1 MSRTRLFH
9 PRPAVR
15 WAGAFSAL
23 LLLILLGAAAI
34 AAQGQPSGV
43 IAYSR
48 GSEIRLIDASGQND
62 RRLWHQTVPEGV
74 TGVQGL
80 DWRPDGGAIAF
91 GSDHE
96 FACSVHDDDIYTI
109 LSDGTGLKR
118 ITNSPACPQLAGFP
132 KGAVKVTLTN
142 QVSNISL
149 FYLYVEGA
157 PEAVAVT
164 IGAGQTKAVT
174 VNNVADLGNFPQ
186 KVTVIFGHT
195 RWIDPSVTANVQA
208 GTTVSAANTF
218 VITPSG
224 NSYENVG
231 NRKPTWRADGGKIG
245 YVFYEGILEQ
255 ISPNPPIAGESEFLT
270 AQGSGAT
277 GTALVW
283 SPVNNNDVLYTG
295 FDAIWLVK
303 PGANDPGRQLVT
315 KDGSQL
321 FLGIDWLP
329 DGSGFVFAVTGGS
342 FGQEN
347 SNLYQYVFAGDKL
360 TKLTNFTTQFAG
372 SPGVSP
378 DGEYVAF
385 EYSSNSTAPAEIR
398 IMRIDGTNMRS
409 LGVNGNYP
417 DWKPAGA
424 NLTDR
429 ARLPVILNR
438 YQGAPPQP
446 SPTRGATVT
455 PRPTNTPG
463 ATATPQPTNTPRPTN
478 TPQPTHTPLPTPTA
492 TTVAA
497 PPQLKN
503 GNFDKGPNGD
513 WTEQVNDQAA
523 TGAIILKPGGAIS
536 PRSEPYVAWL
546 GGANNETQGF
556 SQAITLSGPGPLYLR
571 YYYQIRSSETNGCNF
586 DVAGVFINN
595 DLVNVHGLC
604 EAEETSQWRK
614 ASINLADYVGDTVTI
629 TVLGEFDDSV
639 LSSLF
644 VDDMAITSTP

>member
-1 MSRTRLFH
+1 MFPTRLFH
-9 PRPAVR
+9 PRLAVR
-15 WAGAFSAL
+15 WAVAFSAL
-23 LLLILLGAAAI
+23 LVLILLGAAVI
-34 AAQGQPSGV
+34 SAQGEPSGV
-43 IAYSR
+43 IAYSK
-48 GSEIRLIDASGQND
+48 GSEIRLIDANGQND
-62 RRLWHQTVPEGV
+62 RRLWHEAELEGL

-96 FACSVHDDDIYTI
+96 FACSIHDEDIFTI

-118 ITNSPACPQLAGFP
+118 ITNSPACPQLAGYP
-132 KGAVKVTLTN
+132 SGAVKVTLTN

-157 PEAVAVT
+157 PEAVPVT
-164 IGAGQTKAVT
+164 IGGGETKAVT

-186 KVTVIFGHT
+186 KVTVIYGNT
-195 RWIDPSVTANVQA
+195 RWIAPAVTANVQA
-208 GTTVSAANTF
+208 GATVSASGTF
-218 VITPSG
+218 VISASG

-231 NRKPTWRADGGKIG
+231 NRNPTWRADGGKIG

-255 ISPNPPIAGESEFLT
+255 ISSNPPVAGESEFLT

-277 GTALVW
+277 GTALAW
-283 SPVNNNDVLYTG
+283 SPVNNDVLYTG

-303 PGANDPGRQLVT
+303 PGANNPGQQLVT

-347 SNLYQYVFAGDKL
+347 SNLYKYVMAGDKL
-360 TKLTNFTTQFAG
+360 TKLTNFTTQFVG

-378 DGEYVAF
+378 DGQYIAF

-398 IMRIDGTNMRS
+398 IMRLDGTGMHS
-409 LGVNGNYP
+409 LGVIGNYP
-417 DWKPAGA
+417 DWKPGGA

-438 YQGAPPQP
+438 FQGAPPQP
-446 SPTRGATVT
+446 SPTRGATAT

-463 ATATPQPTNTPRPTN
+463 ATATPQRTNTPKPTNTAKPTN
-478 TPQPTHTPLPTPTA
+478 TPLPTPTA
-492 TTVAA
+492 TLVGL
-497 PPQLKN
+497 PQLKN
-503 GNFDKGPNGD
+503 GNFDKGANGD
-513 WTEQVNDQAA
+513 WTEKVNEQAA
-523 TGAIILKPGGAIS
+523 TGAIILEPGGAIS
-536 PRSEPYVAWL
+536 PRSGQYVAWL
-546 GGANNETQGF
+546 GGANDETQGF
-556 SQAITLSGPGPLYLR
+556 SQAVTLSGPGPLYLR
-571 YYYQIRSSETNGCNF
+571 YYYQIRSGETNGCGF
-586 DVAGVFINN
+586 DVAGVFIDN
-595 DLVNVHGLC
+595 DLVKVHGLC
-604 EAEETSQWRK
+604 EGEETSQWRK
-614 ASINLADYVGDTVTI
+614 ASIDLVDYVGDTVTI
-629 TVLGEFDDSV
+629 TFLGEFDDNV

-644 VDDMAITSTP
+644 VDDVGITTTP